1 MEGGFNRTEFNTL
14 LYTRLLDIFYD
25 SLTEQQAED
34 AYWAVNFMYT
44 PWPYLEDEELNRK
57 AFIDVIMG
65 IVHEYKQKLR
75 NAYIILA
82 FFVS

>member
-1 MEGGFNRTEFNTL
+1 MDGALNRTAFNTL
-14 LYTRLLDIFYD
+14 LYTRLLAIFYD

-57 AFIDVIMG
+57 AFVDVKMHIFVIIM
-65 IVHEYKQKLR
+65 H
-75 NAYIILA
+75 IL
-82 FFVS
+82 